1 MTANATDTSG
11 ECLTLSSSL
20 SDLGLVP
27 PWIGRLAAPYAI
39 PEDTRFAMDLCL
51 EEVLSNVIRHGY
63 AGEPG
68 RHIFVQFSNL
78 RKGYFILVVED
89 EAPRFD
95 PLSVPE
101 PPGSVDEAQAGGN
114 GIRLLRRFADTLQ
127 HQATPTGNR
136 LTIGF
141 AAGESPVNSTASAR

>member
-68 RHIFVQFSNL
+68 RRIFVQFSNP

-101 PPGSVDEAQAGGN
+101 PPGSVEEAQAGGN

>member
-27 PWIGRLAAPYAI
+27 PWIGLLAAPYAI

-68 RHIFVQFSNL
+68 RHIFVQFSNP

>member
-1 MTANATDTSG
+1 MI
-11 ECLTLSSSL
+11 LSSSL

-39 PEDTRFAMDLCL
+39 PENTRFAMDLCL

-63 AGEPG
+63 AGKPG
-68 RHIFVQFSNL
+68 RHIFVQFSSP
-78 RKGYFILVVED
+78 REGYFIFVVED

-95 PLSVPE
+95 PLSVRE
-101 PPGSVDEAQAGGN
+101 PSRPAGEAHSGGN
-114 GIRLLRRFADTLQ
+114 GIRLLRRFANTLQ
-127 HQATPTGNR
+127 YEATPSGNR

-141 AAGESPVNSTASAR
+141 ATGNSGVNSTASAR